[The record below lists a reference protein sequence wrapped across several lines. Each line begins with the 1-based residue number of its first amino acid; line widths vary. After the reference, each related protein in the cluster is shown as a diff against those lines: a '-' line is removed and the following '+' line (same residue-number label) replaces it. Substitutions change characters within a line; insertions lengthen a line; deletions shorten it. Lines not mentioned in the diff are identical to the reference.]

1 MVQPKA
7 FDTATESVA
16 VTSTVGGASSNVVYT
31 CPNFH
36 DATVEF
42 LHVSNGAASTDN
54 ISIQWY
60 HKEDNAYY
68 TIVNNKSIAGNDVY
82 NMITSDRL
90 HLHAGDKITAF
101 NGGGSSLGVT
111 ISCKEYYNPARKNN

>member
-1 MVQPKA
+1 MVQPIS

-16 VTSTVGGASSNVVYT
+16 VTATSGGASADVLYT
-31 CPNFH
+31 VPPFH

-54 ISIQWY
+54 VSIQWY
-60 HKEDNAYY
+60 HKEDDAYY
-68 TIVNNKSIAGNDVY
+68 TIVNNKSISGNDVY

-90 HLHAGDKITAF
+90 HLHAGDKIVVF
-101 NGGGSSLGVT
+101 NGGGSLGVT
-111 ISCKEYYNPARKNN
+111 LSASEYYNPTRGN

>member
-1 MVQPKA
+1 MVALPYN
-7 FDTATESVA
+7 TATESIS
-16 VTSTVGGASSNVVYT
+16 VTATSGGASSNVLYT
-31 CPNFH
+31 CPDNH
-36 DATVEF
+36 DAIVVF

-60 HKEDNAYY
+60 HKEDNTYY

-90 HLHAGDKITAF
+90 FLHQGDKITVF
-101 NGGGSSLGVT
+101 NGGGTMGVT
-111 ISCKEYYNPARKNN
+111 ISVEEHYNPNRR

>member
-1 MVQPKA
+1 MVQPAA

-16 VTSTVGGASSNVVYT
+16 VTATAGGASSNVVYT
-31 CPNFH
+31 VPNFH

-42 LHVSNGAASTDN
+42 LHISNGGSSTDN
-54 ISIQWY
+54 VSIQWY
-60 HKEDNAYY
+60 HKENNTYY
-68 TIVNNKSIAGNDVY
+68 TILSNKSIAGNDVY

-90 HLHAGDKITAF
+90 HLHAGDKITTF

-111 ISCKEYYNPARKNN
+111 ISVKEYYNPARRA

>member
-1 MVQPKA
+1 MVQPAA

-16 VTSTVGGASSNVVYT
+16 VTATAGGASANVLYT
-31 CPNFH
+31 VPNFH

-60 HKEDNAYY
+60 HKEDNTYY
-68 TIVNNKSIAGNDVY
+68 TIVNNKSISGNDVY

-90 HLHAGDKITAF
+90 HLHAGDKIVVF
-101 NGGGSSLGVT
+101 NGGGSLGAT
-111 ISCKEYYNPARKNN
+111 ISVKEYYNPARG

>member
-1 MVQPKA
+1 MVQPIA
-7 FDTATESVA
+7 FDTATESIS
-16 VTSTVGGASSNVVYT
+16 VTATSGGASSNVIYT
-31 CPNFH
+31 VPNNH

-42 LHVSNGAASTDN
+42 LHVSNGASSTDN

-60 HKEDNAYY
+60 HKEDDAYY
-68 TIVNNKSIAGNDVY
+68 TILNAKSVAGNNVY

-111 ISCKEYYNPARKNN
+111 ISVKEYFNPNRNR

>member
-16 VTSTVGGASSNVVYT
+16 VTSTTGGASANVLYT

-42 LHVSNGAASTDN
+42 WHCSNGAASTDN
-54 ISIQWY
+54 ITIQWY
-60 HKEDNAYY
+60 HKEDDVYY
-68 TIVNNKSIAGNDVY
+68 TIVNNKSVAGNDVY
-82 NMITSDRL
+82 NMITADRL
-90 HLHAGDKITAF
+90 HLHAGDKIVVF
-101 NGGGSSLGVT
+101 NGGGTMGVT
-111 ISCKEYYNPARKNN
+111 ISCKEYYNPARKHN

>member
-1 MVQPKA
+1 MVQPAA
-7 FDTATESVA
+7 FDTATESVT
-16 VTSTVGGASSNVVYT
+16 VTATAGGASSTVVYT
-31 CPNFH
+31 VPNFH

-42 LHVSNGAASTDN
+42 LHISNGASSTDN
-54 ISIQWY
+54 VSIQWY

-68 TIVNNKSIAGNDVY
+68 TIVNNKSIGGNDVY

-101 NGGGSSLGVT
+101 NGGGSNLGVT
-111 ISCKEYYNPARKNN
+111 VSVKEYYNPARG